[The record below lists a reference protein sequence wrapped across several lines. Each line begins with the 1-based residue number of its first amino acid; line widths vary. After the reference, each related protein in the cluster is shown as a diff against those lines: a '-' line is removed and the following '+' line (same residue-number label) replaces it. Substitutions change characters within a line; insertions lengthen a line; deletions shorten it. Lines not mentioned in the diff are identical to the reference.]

1 MDSKREGINF
11 WFVTVK
17 MIVNKAKTGPIGN
30 HRSRLPLKK
39 KSLKYLILLTEYLH
53 FF

>member
-1 MDSKREGINF
+1 MSSFYSEGKEMDSKREGINF

-30 HRSRLPLKK
+30 HRSRLSLKK
-39 KSLKYLILLTEYLH
+39 NH
-53 FF
+53 

>member
-30 HRSRLPLKK
+30 HRSRLSLKK
-39 KSLKYLILLTEYLH
+39 NH
-53 FF
+53 